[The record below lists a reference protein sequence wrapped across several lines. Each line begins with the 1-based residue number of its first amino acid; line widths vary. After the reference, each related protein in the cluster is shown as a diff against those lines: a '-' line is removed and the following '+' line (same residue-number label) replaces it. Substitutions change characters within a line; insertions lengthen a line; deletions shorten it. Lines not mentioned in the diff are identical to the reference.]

1 LLYYKKLIHIKTTA
15 RKSRVVVQT
24 ISIMEKKLYSLLCFL
39 FFVSFVAS
47 GQTGKVTG
55 TVIDGEFVEPLAFA
69 NILVKGTIKGTT
81 SDFDGK
87 YELEL
92 EAGTYTLVY
101 SFVGYNTQEI
111 SDIVVKPN
119 DVLTVDVT
127 LGTNT
132 LETVTITT
140 NVKQNTENAILNV
153 QKKSVNLLD
162 GLSAQSI
169 KSTGASDLASAV
181 KSVPGVSVQGG
192 KYVYVRGL
200 GDRYTKSILNGV
212 DIPGLDP
219 DRNTIQMDLFPT
231 NILDNI
237 IVIKS
242 AAAEYPAD
250 FTGGVIDIVTKDFP
264 TKSEGSISVGAGYN
278 PDMHFNDSYLSY
290 EGSDTDFWGYDN
302 GTRDLPINRYQPI
315 PGTFENRALLT
326 SLTNR
331 FQKELAARKETS
343 GLNYDFGFTLGNQF
357 DLGGSNKIGYQAS
370 FSYKNETTFYEE
382 RKDGG
387 FIRNTDKSINELET
401 VLDSKG
407 PEGINNVILNGLAGI
422 VLKTDKSKY
431 KANVLH
437 IQNGESTAGV
447 FDQLISQDGAGGA
460 IEPLAKNALTYTE
473 RSVTNVL
480 LAGEHRLSND
490 ENAWN
495 FEWKLSPTFSKVYD
509 KDHRITPLQIQQNG
523 EYFIS
528 PSASTFPIQIW
539 RWLEEENWV
548 GKFDFKKKYSLFN
561 RPAQLRFGTSY
572 VYKFRN
578 FSTDQFTFQISGDDS
593 YIADGNVNNLLAT
606 ENLWTNDSNNGT
618 HITFG
623 DGFNPDNAFKG
634 ENFIYSNYISNEFN
648 LSENLKTVL
657 GLRTELFKSYYTSYY
672 DLQGNLEFDNQKV
685 VDKFD
690 LFPSANI
697 IYALTDNTNLRG
709 SFSRT
714 TARPSFKEQSNAQ
727 IFDPITSRL
736 FIGALGVK
744 PLVPTYINNFD
755 LRYERF
761 GDQGQMVALSGFYKD
776 FKDPIELTF
785 FLQAPTQITPAN
797 LGNAKVYGAEFE
809 FRQRLGFLTEGLDNL
824 KLNANVSVIKSELTM
839 SEAEYNSRT
848 LAARVGETVDN
859 KRDLQG
865 QSPFL
870 INVGLDYANDN
881 IGLQSGL
888 FYNVQGKT
896 LEVVGTGIVPD
907 VYTLPYNSLNFTLN
921 KAFGKIKNS
930 AIDLK
935 VTNILGDKKE
945 SNYESFQAMD
955 QLYSLRNPGTEFS
968 LGYTYKF

>member
-1 LLYYKKLIHIKTTA
+1 
-15 RKSRVVVQT
+15 
-24 ISIMEKKLYSLLCFL
+24 MEKKIYSLLFFL
-39 FFVSFVAS
+39 FSVSFIVF

-55 TVIDGEFVEPLAFA
+55 SVIDGEFVEPLAFA
-69 NILVKGTIKGTT
+69 NILVKGTATGTN

-92 EAGTYTLVY
+92 QEGTYTLVF
-101 SFVGYNTQEI
+101 SFVGYDTQEI
-111 SDIVVKPN
+111 SDVVVKAN
-119 DVLTVDVT
+119 DVLTIDVT
-127 LGTNT
+127 LTTNT
-132 LETVTITT
+132 LETITVTTS
-140 NVKQNTENAILNV
+140 VKRNTENAILNI
-153 QKKSVNLLD
+153 QKKSVTLLD

-169 KSTGASDLASAV
+169 KSSGASDLASAV
-181 KSVPGVSVQGG
+181 KNVPGVSVQGG

-264 TKSEGSISVGAGYN
+264 TKAEASISLGVGYN
-278 PDMHFNDSYLSY
+278 PDMHFNDRYLNY
-290 EGSDTDFWGYDN
+290 EGSDTDFFGYDD

-315 PGTFENRALLT
+315 PGTFENRELLT

-331 FQKELAARKETS
+331 FQKELAAKQETS
-343 GLNYDFGFTLGNQF
+343 NMNFDLGFTLGNQY
-357 DLGGSNKIGYQAS
+357 DLGQNKIGYQAS

-382 RKDGG
+382 RRDGG
-387 FIRNTDKSINELET
+387 FIRNTNKSINELET
-401 VLDSKG
+401 VLDSRG
-407 PEGINNVILNGLAGI
+407 PEGLNTVIINGMAGI
-422 VLKTDKSKY
+422 VFKTDKSKY
-431 KANVLH
+431 KANFLH
-437 IQNGESTAGV
+437 IQNGESTAGF

-460 IEPLAKNALTYTE
+460 IEPLVKNALTYTE
-473 RSVTNVL
+473 RSVTNIL
-480 LAGEHRLSND
+480 LAGEHRFSND

-509 KDHRITPLQIQQNG
+509 KDHRITPLQRQDNG
-523 EYFIS
+523 DFFIS
-528 PSASTFPIQIW
+528 PSASTFPIQMW

-548 GKFDFKKKYSLFN
+548 GKLDFEKKYTLFN
-561 RPAQLRFGTSY
+561 RPAQLKFGTSY
-572 VYKFRN
+572 VYKYRD
-578 FSTDQFTFQISGDDS
+578 FSTDQFTFQITGDDS

-606 ENLWTNDSNNGT
+606 ENLWNTDTDNGT

-623 DGFNPDNAFKG
+623 DSFNPDNAFEG
-634 ENFIYSNYISNEFN
+634 ENFIYANYISNEFN
-648 LSENLKTVL
+648 LGENLKTIL
-657 GLRTELFKSYYTSYY
+657 GLRTELFQSYYTSYY
-672 DLQGNLEFDNQKV
+672 DLQGNREFENQKV

-690 LFPSANI
+690 FFPSANL
-697 IYALTDNTNLRG
+697 IYSITDNTNIRG

-736 FIGALGVK
+736 FIGALGVE

-755 LRYERF
+755 LRYEHF
-761 GDQGQMVALSGFYKD
+761 GEAGQMYSVSGFYKD

-797 LGNAKVYGAEFE
+797 LGNAKVYGVEFE
-809 FRQRLGFLTEGLDNL
+809 FRQRFGFLSEGLNDL
-824 KLNANVSVIKSELTM
+824 KLNANVSLIKSELTM
-839 SEAEYNSRT
+839 SEAEFNSRT
-848 LAARVGETVDN
+848 LAARDGETVDN

-865 QSPFL
+865 QSPYL
-870 INVGLDYANDN
+870 VNVGFDYSNDEM
-881 IGLQSGL
+881 GLQSGL

-921 KAFGKIKNS
+921 KAFGKNKNS
-930 AIDLK
+930 SIDLK
-935 VTNILGDKKE
+935 VTNLLGDKKE
-945 SNYESFQAMD
+945 SDYESFQAKS

-968 LGYTYKF
+968 LGYTFKF